1 LPIRHLTLA
10 ETGSTNDAV
19 AERAAAG
26 ETEGL
31 WLRAE
36 RQTAGRGRRGREW
49 TSSSGNLHVSS
60 FVRLG
65 RDDPASPTLALV
77 AAIALYDA
85 AERYVPAARLT
96 VKWPND
102 LLLSGMKLAGILLER
117 IGDIVVLGFGV
128 NLASH
133 PPDLERPATSL
144 AAVAIDPP
152 TPDEFAATLAE
163 AFAAWLSRWRGE
175 GLAVIRDAWLTRAH
189 PVGMALIARLG
200 NGEEVVGA
208 FDGLADDGALRLR
221 LVDGT
226 LRTIH
231 AADVFTL

>member
-1 LPIRHLTLA
+1 MPIRHVTLA

-19 AERAAAG
+19 AERAASG
-26 ETEGL
+26 EAEGL

-49 TSSSGNLHVSS
+49 SSPAGNLHVSS
-60 FVRLG
+60 FVRL
-65 RDDPASPTLALV
+65 RDEDPPSQTLALV

-85 AERYVPAARLT
+85 TKRYVPATRLT

-102 LLLSGMKLAGILLER
+102 LLLNGVKLAGILLER
-117 IGDIVVLGFGV
+117 SGEVVVLGFGV

-133 PPDLERPATSL
+133 PPDLDRPATSL
-144 AAVAIDPP
+144 AAVDVDLPS
-152 TPDEFAATLAE
+152 PDGFAAGLAE
-163 AFAAWLSRWRGE
+163 AFAAWLARWRE
-175 GLAVIRDAWLTRAH
+175 AGLAAICEAWLARAH
-189 PVGMALIARLG
+189 PVGMALVARLSDG
-200 NGEEVVGA
+200 DEVVGA
-208 FDGLADDGALRLR
+208 FDGLAEDGALRLR